1 MKGFVKWMDDAPIW
15 MKVIFALPITGIVW
29 AIYRIVK
36 GAAYGKVGTL
46 IAGILWIVVGTIA
59 FWLIDLVCIIIWGR
73 PKLFA

>member
-15 MKVIFALPITGIVW
+15 VKIIFALPITGIVW